1 MSVTVA
7 STRRWFNDNL
17 AKAFVTAFLYEYLTK
32 DDDNENFTKLNNFI
46 NSYTTLFPNDPVL
59 TGELPDGSRAPM
71 QINRAKMPQLRKD
84 IKGKLGLSHGVATEK
99 AFLDDQAYS
108 ILLQACREMVTTKL
122 GKGHFYNLIYHA
134 DEIVFEEAD
143 ADLVDNKDT
152 KGWITGAPS
161 NQVQNDWK
169 MTNVGDPG
177 LTNMQKVD
185 WALFVSLASA
195 TGVLS
200 KGALDKSIEAGVVKP
215 GDQQDYD
222 KFFAKVD
229 RLFTGKLDENNAAWQ
244 TIQLMSRVTHSGHG
258 SGEPASVDQTR
269 HIAIQYPLDTT
280 FITGDEGKLELPKV
294 VKTADSSTFKGGGI
308 PWVLTEDAIELVD
321 FSVVTGK
328 FREETDDRL
337 VYYPEGFPAEG
348 TEAGE
353 TRTIAGSE
361 LGDTQELGPTGGMVR
376 LVKEGF
382 TYDGKSTVKVD
393 RDENTTAPSKMIMAG
408 LGNYPPGAEGD
419 NAPQRIMA
427 SFSNTP
433 DNLKAHMASVITNG
447 ASWDTADG
455 KSYKWQAQPIRQ
467 FKTTLLDYLKTQM
480 VPPQNLSNL
489 NPQHF
494 PGLSAVY
501 AGKPNPAKDRTW
513 RGDQTF
519 EIAFYSEASTG
530 PHPGVTVQ
538 AEGDSPNS
546 PSGPTNL
553 RGRVLTTSFQRGVAL
568 RGALKWKPMVEET
581 DNGPWAKNYQ
591 KTSAATSGTT
601 FRPSLFKNN
610 LFGNNALYLA
620 YNPGYEGDGADSGL
634 AAVSA
639 YTSRIIA
646 RIARCYPGLLNRTL
660 IEVIKELLIESKEKN
675 TRNKTKSTV
684 KPVPRPPVDVTG
696 LKPYDLQCFLIQNIR
711 TLTYAKDTEIQER
724 IKEGRGAYENLSII
738 VDKKNSQ
745 VMENPFTGPQAAP
758 ARGVQPGN
766 MISYINHGGSEQT
779 PKVSALLNLCPD
791 AYALLTPYIKVC
803 RVDYR
808 DEDTL
813 VPFREVE
820 IPFPTFIDPK
830 DIEQITNGALGRYSG
845 AGIKSFT
852 WKLDGVNP
860 AEVENNISAEL
871 QLRFQTL
878 QDLFSLNQSLSAGG
892 EEAGYLDLIIG
903 SGTSFRKTPKESP
916 GAQPRSSPGC
926 QDLIGE
932 TYEGSRFRIKATV
945 GWATPPGFS
954 NMEFRGFQNKIEG
967 TSQTH
972 GEFLEKAID
981 DTRVSLYLQVVGHD
995 LSFQEDGA
1003 VDLKVRYQASLDGIL
1018 KAPNADIFVG
1028 GTEFDEKLKE
1038 MKDALKAS
1046 DAADAEYIESNGDK
1060 TKEIDRLQKKREKKL
1075 EDMIDL
1081 TTKNKS
1087 FKYKRFLCNL
1097 YDKSQIYMLR
1107 VDVDALK
1114 KAEDM
1119 TPEQRAEMANS
1130 RLDPNGNYT
1139 NMALTPQRAS
1149 ETDVESLIL
1158 GAQTA
1163 IGKAVAGKEQNPG
1176 SARAVNR
1183 NIIRSIKKGRGGTKY
1198 ASTKYLDVPYFY
1210 LGDLIDGILSY
1221 LKNIVDSGNG
1231 FDGSFQMM
1239 LSNIEIL
1246 DPMLAFKYPDVSI
1259 QCGDGEGPII
1269 QRALADIDP
1278 LRFKNSHMLAFF
1290 TNIGSLPISLEYFQ
1304 EWFVNNVVRPQR
1316 ETFSFINFIKQ
1327 ICANLI
1333 GRSFNSKC
1341 FGDALNFNLRFDT
1354 ANFGLD
1360 ESFTSKIVSPE
1371 EVARSKAKASQ
1382 KGMTLLDQDLGDA
1395 PVIPSLVLYS
1405 ADSRPSVSKSEM
1417 ENIQN
1422 GIYTHYIGGACG
1434 LSKKISFHK
1443 NDMPYFREARLQRE
1457 GTLSALQLRELY
1469 NVQIDM
1475 IGNNLHR
1482 NGQYIK
1488 VDPTSIGVGAID
1500 SGGSLSNL
1508 AQLLGIGGY
1517 YLVSSVTHSISSDG
1531 FDVRVV
1537 GLQEG
1542 ITLSAGT
1549 LVAIHQF
1556 EGDGKESPKSD
1567 PS

>member
-1 MSVTVA
+1 MSVTVGA
-7 STRRWFNDNL
+7 TKRWFNDQKDGGQTL
-17 AKAFVTAFLYEYLTK
+17 AQAFVITFLYEFLTK
-32 DDDNENFTKLNNFI
+32 DDDDVAAERINAFI
-46 NSYTTLFPNDPVL
+46 AVWVKDPAYQADLGKEVN
-59 TGELPDGSRAPM
+59 GEILPKKFEKK
-71 QINRAKMPQLRKD
+71 KMSELRQR
-84 IKGKLGLSHGVATEK
+84 IKGDIGFVDNGAYKRILDACSYMTEDK
-99 AFLDDQAYS
+99 VGQ
-108 ILLQACREMVTTKL
+108 Q
-122 GKGHFYNLIYHA
+122 HFYNLIYNA
-134 DEIVFEEAD
+134 AEIIFQD
-143 ADLVDNKDT
+143 QSNPDLGEDPLDT
-152 KGWITGAPS
+152 KDWINATGVKTA
-161 NQVQNDWK
+161 NNTWK
-169 MTNVGDPG
+169 MPDVGDG
-177 LTNMQKVD
+177 GHTEVKKVD
-185 WALFVSLASA
+185 WALFVSLVNS
-195 TGVLS
+195 TSILS
-200 KGALDKSIEAGVVKP
+200 KGALDNSIDKKLLGESAS
-215 GDQQDYD
+215 QDYD
-222 KFFAKVD
+222 TWSAAFSRFFARKKKEASPQYNTLRVGTD
-229 RLFTGKLDENNAAWQ
+229 IYTTARG
-244 TIQLMSRVTHSGHG
+244 TIS
-258 SGEPASVDQTR
+258 DQVLSWDPKR
-269 HIAIQYPLDTT
+269 YIAIQYPLASA
-280 FITGDEGKLELPKV
+280 GDDNDDGREIWNIQKKSDNSTDDGDGRPWLLTDEAVELI
-294 VKTADSSTFKGGGI
+294 DWSQ
-308 PWVLTEDAIELVD
+308 
-321 FSVVTGK
+321 VTGK
-328 FREETDDRL
+328 LFKSGDYQYWHPDGFSDEED
-337 VYYPEGFPAEG
+337 EKKEG
-348 TEAGE
+348 TRSVVGLENGDLKAG
-353 TRTIAGSE
+353 AA
-361 LGDTQELGPTGGMVR
+361 GGMVR
-376 LVKEGF
+376 LLKPGF
-382 TYDGKSTVKVD
+382 QIAS
-393 RDENTTAPSKMIMAG
+393 ENTINYVPPHGAGNVAPWSLTMAG
-408 LGNYPPGAEGD
+408 LGFGPTPGSQANSPGAKAAEIWAD
-419 NAPQRIMA
+419 DPAARFK
-427 SFSNTP
+427 SLTTP
-433 DNLKAHMASVITNG
+433 GGENG
-447 ASWDTADG
+447 WKTYTAG
-455 KSYKWQAQPIRQ
+455 GAVKTYKWGAGNGDEDPIV
-467 FKTTLLDYLKTQM
+467 TLADFLPSM
-480 VPPQNLSNL
+480 NERFRPPDSN
-489 NPQHF
+489 NDWEGETKKKMWSKVISTSGMP
-494 PGLSAVY
+494 PVTKVRSEY
-501 AGKPNPAKDRTW
+501 RTL
-513 RGDQTF
+513 DQTG
-519 EIAFYSEASTG
+519 EVKIKK
-530 PHPGVTVQ
+530 
-538 AEGDSPNS
+538 
-546 PSGPTNL
+546 
-553 RGRVLTTSFQRGVAL
+553 LTTQAHWSPLSYEGLTAIT
-568 RGALKWKPMVEET
+568 GEKWKRKLKY
-581 DNGPWAKNYQ
+581 GQ
-591 KTSAATSGTT
+591 SARWLVYDDTYKESAYKSSGM
-601 FRPSLFKNN
+601 
-610 LFGNNALYLA
+610 
-620 YNPGYEGDGADSGL
+620 
-634 AAVSA
+634 AAVSV
-639 YTSRIIA
+639 YTSRIVA
-646 RIARCYPGLLNRTL
+646 RIARCYPDL
-660 IEVIKELLIESKEKN
+660 ISRMLANILANILSEE
-675 TRNKTKSTV
+675 TAAATKSGGKSSTGV
-684 KPVPRPPVDVTG
+684 QKNPPVDVTG

-745 VMENPFTGPQAAP
+745 VMENPWTKTPEAVP

>member
-46 NSYTTLFPNDPVL
+46 NSYTDLFPNDPVL
-59 TGELPDGSRAPM
+59 TGEGPDGQRAPL
-71 QINRAKMPQLRKD
+71 QIDRKKMPQLRKD
-84 IKGKLGLSHGVATEK
+84 IKGKLGLSHGVNEKK

-108 ILLQACREMVTTKL
+108 ILLQACREMITTQA

-134 DEIVFEEAD
+134 NEIVFEEAD

-152 KGWITGAPS
+152 KGWITGQPS
-161 NQVQNDWK
+161 DQVKNDWK
-169 MTNVGDPG
+169 MTTVGDNG

-185 WALFVSLASA
+185 WVLFVSLVSA

-229 RLFTGKLDENNAAWQ
+229 RLFTGKLEENHAAWQ
-244 TIQLMSRVTHSGHG
+244 TIQLASRVTNRG
-258 SGEPASVDQTR
+258 SVAVGGTDKAKLDRTR

-280 FITGDEGKLELPKV
+280 FITGDAGKLELPKV
-294 VKTADSSTFKGGGI
+294 VKTADSSTFKAGGT

-337 VYYPEGFPAEG
+337 VYYPEGIPAEG
-348 TEAGE
+348 AEAGE

-361 LGDTQELGPTGGMVR
+361 LGDTQELGPSGGMVR

-393 RDENTTAPSKMIMAG
+393 RDENTTAPPKMIMAG
-408 LGNYPPGAEGD
+408 LGNYPPQASGD
-419 NAPQRIMA
+419 NAPQRIMS
-427 SFSNTP
+427 SFQNTP

-467 FKTTLLDYLKTQM
+467 FKGALLDYLKTQM
-480 VPPQNLSNL
+480 VPPPNLSNL
-489 NPQHF
+489 NPEHF

-501 AGKPNPAKDRTW
+501 AGKPNPLKNATW
-513 RGDQTF
+513 GGAQTF
-519 EIAFYSEASTG
+519 EVAYYQERITG
-530 PHPGVTVQ
+530 PAPGVTVQ
-538 AEGDSPNS
+538 AEGDTPNS
-546 PSGPTNL
+546 SPSSSPRTYTI
-553 RGRVLTTSFQRGVAL
+553 TTSFLRGVAL
-568 RGALKWKPMVEET
+568 RGAMKWKSMVATT

-591 KTSAATSGTT
+591 STNPVTAGTE
-601 FRPSLFKNN
+601 FKPKLFKNN

-620 YNPGYEGDGADSGL
+620 YNPGYEGDGTDSGL
-634 AAVSA
+634 AAISA

-675 TRNKTKSTV
+675 TKNKTETPFV
-684 KPVPRPPVDVTG
+684 PVPNPPVDVTG

-711 TLTYAKDTEIQER
+711 TLTHAKDSEIQER
-724 IKEGRGAYENLSII
+724 INQGLGAYDNLSVI
-738 VDKKNSQ
+738 VDKRNSQ
-745 VMENPFTGPQAAP
+745 VMENPWTKIPEAVP

-813 VPFREVE
+813 VPYREVE

-878 QDLFSLNQSLSAGG
+878 QDLFSLNQSLQAGG
-892 EEAGYLDLIIG
+892 DEAGYLDLIIG

-916 GAQPRSSPGC
+916 GAQPRAMPDC
-926 QDLIGE
+926 QEFVGE

-954 NMEFRGFQNKIEG
+954 NMEFRGFQNKLEG
-967 TSQTH
+967 TSQTY

-1038 MKDALKAS
+1038 MKDSLKAS

-1075 EDMIDL
+1075 EEMVDL
-1081 TTKNKS
+1081 TTKNKA

-1107 VDVDALK
+1107 VPVDDLQK
-1114 KAEDM
+1114 IQDL
-1119 TPEQRAEMANS
+1119 TPEQRAEKANK

-1139 NMALTPQRAS
+1139 NLSLKPQRAS
-1149 ETDVESLIL
+1149 ETDVDSLIL

-1163 IGKAVAGKEQNPG
+1163 INKAVKGREQNPG

-1183 NIIRSIKKGRGGTKY
+1183 KIIESIKKGRGGTKY

-1246 DPMLAFKYPDVSI
+1246 DPILAFKYPDVSI
-1259 QCGDGEGPII
+1259 QCGGAEGPII

-1316 ETFSFINFIKQ
+1316 ETYSFINFIKQ
-1327 ICANLI
+1327 ICASLI
-1333 GRSFNSKC
+1333 GRAFNSKC

-1371 EVARSKAKASQ
+1371 EVARSKSRASK
-1382 KGMTLLDQDLGDA
+1382 KGQTLLNQGLGDS
-1395 PVIPSLVLYS
+1395 PVIPSLILYS

-1457 GTLSALQLRELY
+1457 GTLSALQLRE
-1469 NVQIDM
+1469 
-1475 IGNNLHR
+1475 
-1482 NGQYIK
+1482 YIMFRL
-1488 VDPTSIGVGAID
+1488 I
-1500 SGGSLSNL
+1500 
-1508 AQLLGIGGY
+1508 
-1517 YLVSSVTHSISSDG
+1517 
-1531 FDVRVV
+1531 
-1537 GLQEG
+1537 
-1542 ITLSAGT
+1542 
-1549 LVAIHQF
+1549 
-1556 EGDGKESPKSD
+1556 
-1567 PS
+1567 